1 MFEQA
6 YREYS
11 HEFIFVK
18 VNVDENP
25 MIAQFYGIRSIPTTV
40 FKKGGNFLRKFVGLL
55 NYESLKQILS
65 KFKI

>member
-1 MFEQA
+1 
-6 YREYS
+6 
-11 HEFIFVK
+11 VK